1 MGPKQLFMKQG
12 MANITSQGAYQFGFG
27 PEWFLKVCKQ
37 KTTEKPSKKS
47 HFCFEIKKE
56 RKEKK
61 IKATIRIT
69 VYRVPNL
76 ICRKAKSMF

>member
-37 KTTEKPSKKS
+37 KTTEKPSKKIALL
-47 HFCFEIKKE
+47 F
-56 RKEKK
+56 
-61 IKATIRIT
+61 
-69 VYRVPNL
+69 
-76 ICRKAKSMF
+76 